1 MVFRKDIKKYALIS
15 VFDKKNLKYLCQNLN
30 KQNYLF
36 ISTGSTSKKIKSLGF
51 QCLEV
56 SKITKF
62 KEILGGR
69 VKTLNPKIFGSLLFK
84 RDDNIHQKEFKKLNV
99 PKIDLVIVN
108 LYPFSK
114 FIKNKDQS
122 KIIEMIDVG
131 GPSLIRAAGKNYEY
145 VTTITSIKDYVNLIK
160 NLNKNSGNTD
170 IIFRKKMA
178 AKVFKITAQYD
189 KGICEWFNKKN
200 ITNKK
205 IDLRYG
211 ENPFQKSHIISDK
224 HKSIFNLKISGKDI
238 SYNNIID
245 VDSGFKCLSEFNEPT
260 CVIIKHN
267 NPCGVA
273 SSKNIEKAFEKA
285 FESDSK
291 SAFGGIVLLN
301 RKITKKLALKISK
314 RFFEL
319 IAATDFEEDS
329 LEILKKKKKLILIKT
344 DKVRLNSMEVR
355 STVFGEIYQNID
367 TNKINRKFLKLVA
380 SNKVSDS
387 KIDDLVFS
395 SKVAKHVKSNA
406 IVISANKQTLGM
418 GIGQTNRVDSLK
430 IALSK
435 YTRNFKYKKN
445 FVCVSDG
452 FFPFTDSLEIL
463 NKYSCKAVGQPSG
476 SINDHKNIEYAK
488 KNKLPLY
495 FLKERL
501 FKH

>member
-15 VFDKKNLKYLCQNLN
+15 VFDKKNLKYLCQNLD
-30 KQNYLF
+30 KQSYSF
-36 ISTGSTSKKIKSLGF
+36 ISTGSTSKEIKSLGF
-51 QCLEV
+51 QCMEV

-84 RDDNIHQKEFKKLNV
+84 RDDNIHQNEFKKLNV

-114 FIKNKDQS
+114 FKKNINQS
-122 KIIEMIDVG
+122 KAIEMIDVG
-131 GPSLIRAAGKNYEY
+131 GPSLIRAAGKNYKY
-145 VTTITSIKDYVNLIK
+145 VTTITDIKDYVRLIK
-160 NLNKNSGNTD
+160 NLNKNNGNTD
-170 IIFRKKMA
+170 INFRKQMA
-178 AKVFKITAQYD
+178 AKVFKITSHYD
-189 KGICEWFNKKN
+189 KNIYEWFNQKN
-200 ITNKK
+200 IRDRK

-211 ENPFQKSHIISDK
+211 ENPCQKSYIMHYK
-224 HKSIFNLKISGKDI
+224 HKSIFDLKISGKDI

-245 VDSGFKCLSEFNEPT
+245 VDNGFKCLSEFSEPT

-273 SSKNIEKAFEKA
+273 SSKNIGRAFEKA
-285 FESDSK
+285 FESDSR

-301 RKITKKLALKISK
+301 RKISKKLALKISK

-319 IAATDFEEDS
+319 IAAIDFEEDA
-329 LEILKKKKKLILIKT
+329 LEILKKKKKLILIKI
-344 DKVRLNSMEVR
+344 DKVKLNSMDVR
-355 STVFGEIYQNID
+355 STVFGKIYQNTD
-367 TNKINRKFLKLVA
+367 TKKINKKFLKLVA
-380 SNKVSDS
+380 YKKVSDN
-387 KIDDLVFS
+387 KVDDLVFS

-406 IVISANKQTLGM
+406 IVLSSNKQTLGM

-430 IALSK
+430 IAISK
-435 YTRNFKYKKN
+435 YIKNFKHKKN

-452 FFPFTDSLEIL
+452 FFPFTDSLKIL
-463 NKYSCKAVGQPSG
+463 KKYSCKAVGQPSG
-476 SINDHKNIEYAK
+476 SINDYKNIEYAR

>member
-1 MVFRKDIKKYALIS
+1 MVFRKDINRYALIS
-15 VFDKKNLKYLCQNLN
+15 VFDKKNLKYLCQNLD
-30 KQNYLF
+30 KKSYLF
-36 ISTGSTSKKIKSLGF
+36 ISTGSTSKEIKSLGF
-51 QCLEV
+51 QCVEV

-69 VKTLNPKIFGSLLFK
+69 VKTLNPKIFGSILFK
-84 RDDNIHQKEFKKLNV
+84 RDDYIHQNEFKKLKV

-108 LYPFSK
+108 LYPFNK
-114 FIKNKDQS
+114 FKKIKDQS

-131 GPSLIRAAGKNYEY
+131 GPSLIRAAGKNYKY
-145 VTTITSIKDYVNLIK
+145 VTTITDIKDYVNLIK
-160 NLNKNSGNTD
+160 NLNKNGGITD
-170 IIFRKKMA
+170 INFRKKMA
-178 AKVFKITAQYD
+178 AKVFKITSKYD
-189 KGICEWFNKKN
+189 KNIYNWFNQEN
-200 ITNKK
+200 ITDKK
-205 IDLRYG
+205 TNLRYG
-211 ENPFQKSHIISDK
+211 ENPSQKSYIRSDK

-238 SYNNIID
+238 SYNNIVD
-245 VDSGFKCLSEFNEPT
+245 VDNGFKCLSEFSEPT

-273 SSKNIEKAFEKA
+273 SSKNIGRAFEKA

-301 RKITKKLALKISK
+301 RKITKELALKISK
-314 RFFEL
+314 HFFEL
-319 IAATDFEEDS
+319 IAAIDFDKDA

-344 DKVRLNSMEVR
+344 DKVKLNSMEVR
-355 STVFGEIYQNID
+355 STVFGEIYQN
-367 TNKINRKFLKLVA
+367 TYTKKINKNFLKLVA
-380 SNKVSDS
+380 CNKVSNN

-395 SKVAKHVKSNA
+395 SRVAKHVKSNA

-430 IALSK
+430 IAISK
-435 YTRNFKYKKN
+435 YIKNFKHKKN

-452 FFPFTDSLEIL
+452 FFPFTDSLKIL

>member
-15 VFDKKNLKYLCQNLN
+15 VFDKKNLKYLCQNLD
-30 KQNYLF
+30 KQSYSF
-36 ISTGSTSKKIKSLGF
+36 ISTGSTSKEIKSLGF
-51 QCLEV
+51 QCMEV

-84 RDDNIHQKEFKKLNV
+84 RDDNIHQNEFKKLNV

-114 FIKNKDQS
+114 FKKNINQS
-122 KIIEMIDVG
+122 KAIEMIDVG
-131 GPSLIRAAGKNYEY
+131 GPSLIRAAGKNYKY
-145 VTTITSIKDYVNLIK
+145 VTTITDIKDYVRLIK
-160 NLNKNSGNTD
+160 NLNKNNGNTD
-170 IIFRKKMA
+170 INFRKQMA
-178 AKVFKITAQYD
+178 AKVFKITSHYD
-189 KGICEWFNKKN
+189 KNIYEWFNQKN
-200 ITNKK
+200 IRDRK

-211 ENPFQKSHIISDK
+211 ENPCQKSYIMHYK
-224 HKSIFNLKISGKDI
+224 HKSIFDLKISGKDI

-245 VDSGFKCLSEFNEPT
+245 VDNGFKCLSEFNEPT

-273 SSKNIEKAFEKA
+273 SAKNIEKAFEKA

-319 IAATDFEEDS
+319 IAAADFEKDS

-344 DKVRLNSMEVR
+344 NKVKLNTMEVR
-355 STVFGEIYQNID
+355 STVFGEIYQYTD

-380 SNKVSDS
+380 CKKVSDNEV
-387 KIDDLVFS
+387 DDLVFS
-395 SKVAKHVKSNA
+395 TRVAKHVKSNA

-430 IALSK
+430 IAINK
-435 YTRNFKYKKN
+435 YIRNFKHKKN

-452 FFPFTDSLEIL
+452 FFPFTDSLKIL

-476 SINDHKNIEYAK
+476 SINDHKNIEFAE

>member
-15 VFDKKNLKYLCQNLN
+15 VFDKKNLKYLCKNLD

-36 ISTGSTSKKIKSLGF
+36 ISTGSTSKEIESLGF
-51 QCLEV
+51 KCVEV

-69 VKTLNPKIFGSLLFK
+69 VKTLNPKIFGSILFK
-84 RDDNIHQKEFKKLNV
+84 RDDNIHRNEFKKLNV

-108 LYPFSK
+108 LYPFNKFKKSK
-114 FIKNKDQS
+114 NQS
-122 KIIEMIDVG
+122 KVIEMIDVG
-131 GPSLIRAAGKNYEY
+131 GPSLIRAAGKNYKY
-145 VTTITSIKDYVNLIK
+145 VTTITDIKDYVKLIK
-160 NLNKNSGNTD
+160 NLGENDGNTD
-170 IIFRKKMA
+170 INFRKQMA
-178 AKVFKITAQYD
+178 AKIYKTTYQYD
-189 KGICEWFNKKN
+189 KNIYEWFNRKN
-200 ITNKK
+200 IEDEKT
-205 IDLRYG
+205 DLRYG
-211 ENPFQKSHIISDK
+211 ENPCQKSYIINEK
-224 HKSIFNLKISGKDI
+224 HKSIFKLKISGKDI

-245 VDSGFKCLSEFNEPT
+245 VDNGFKCLSEFNEPT
-260 CVIIKHN
+260 CVIVKHN

-273 SSKNIEKAFEKA
+273 SSKNIERAFDKA

-291 SAFGGIVLLN
+291 SAFGGIVLVN
-301 RKITKKLALKISK
+301 RKITKKLALKISEH
-314 RFFEL
+314 FFEL
-319 IAATDFEEDS
+319 IAAYNFEEDA
-329 LEILKKKKKLILIKT
+329 LKILKKKKKLILIKT
-344 DKVRLNSMEVR
+344 DKIKLNSMEVR
-355 STVFGEIYQNID
+355 STVFGKIYQNTYIK
-367 TNKINRKFLKLVA
+367 KINRKFLKLVA
-380 SNKVSDS
+380 CNKVSDN

-395 SKVAKHVKSNA
+395 SRVAKHIKSNA

-430 IALSK
+430 IAINK
-435 YTRNFKYKKN
+435 YKKNFKHKKN

-452 FFPFTDSLEIL
+452 FFPFTDSLKIL
-463 NKYSCKAVGQPSG
+463 NKYSCKAIGQPSG